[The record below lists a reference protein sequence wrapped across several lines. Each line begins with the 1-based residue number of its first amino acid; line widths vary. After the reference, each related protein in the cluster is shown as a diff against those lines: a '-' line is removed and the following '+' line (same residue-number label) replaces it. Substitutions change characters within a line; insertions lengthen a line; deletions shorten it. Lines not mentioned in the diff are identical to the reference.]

1 MSDGANLGISATR
14 ALKTIIG
21 GEPAPTKEEG
31 KSKEQLIADL
41 LAIDDNYKKASTD
54 YDSTTMWLAKQ
65 MYLERVAGKEGDA
78 DAMYQ
83 HVKTK
88 FKDKWTDWNVDF
100 TGFMVG
106 FANNL
111 SRHLLDKPEQS
122 NPALITIDV

>member
-14 ALKTIIG
+14 ALKTILG
-21 GEPAPTKEEG
+21 GEPSPTKEEG

-41 LAIDDNYKKASTD
+41 MAIDDDYKKASTD

-65 MYLERVAGKEGDA
+65 MYLERLAGKDGDSS
-78 DAMYQ
+78 AMYDF
-83 HVKTK
+83 VKEK
-88 FKDKWTDWNVDF
+88 FKDKWKEWNVDF

-111 SRHLLDKPEQS
+111 SRYLTDKPEQS
-122 NPALITIDV
+122 NPALMTIG